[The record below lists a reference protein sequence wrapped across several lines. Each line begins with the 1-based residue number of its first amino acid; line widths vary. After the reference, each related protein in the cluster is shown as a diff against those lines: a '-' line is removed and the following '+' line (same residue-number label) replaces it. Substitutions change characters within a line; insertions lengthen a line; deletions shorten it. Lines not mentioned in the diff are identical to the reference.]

1 LSLLSDQK
9 KDCPY
14 CINAFNDDFSY
25 FKTIG
30 SINKGKVEKIIIN
43 AYINL

>member
-1 LSLLSDQK
+1 MINVLLLLN
-9 KDCPY
+9 CPF
-14 CINAFNDDFSY
+14 CVNEFNDNFSY
-25 FKTIG
+25 FKIIG